1 MDKKLTNRALFL
13 SIMILIMS
21 CASMI
26 SILLVFIFPIM
37 ITEKEIEIK
46 DNNILSKNE
55 FIKPE
60 VIHNNVNQ

>member
-37 ITEKEIEIK
+37 IIEKEIEIK

-55 FIKPE
+55 FIKPA

>member
-1 MDKKLTNRALFL
+1 
-13 SIMILIMS
+13 MILIIS

-26 SILLVFIFPIM
+26 SILFFFIFPIM

-46 DNNILSKNE
+46 DNNILSKKE